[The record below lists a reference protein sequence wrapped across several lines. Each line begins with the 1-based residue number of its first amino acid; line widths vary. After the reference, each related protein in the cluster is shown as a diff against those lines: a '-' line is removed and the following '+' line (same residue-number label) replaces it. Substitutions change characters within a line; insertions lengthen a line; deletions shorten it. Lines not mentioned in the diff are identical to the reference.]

1 MIGPAIGGSLIL
13 LLDLQTTLWINGGF
27 FILAALLLMKI
38 ADKENLDLKSA
49 PKLTLKQVIDDFG
62 VVKHFMKQNLYV
74 SAIYLGFIFV
84 MVATFAMDA
93 QEIVFTQQVI
103 GLSETEYSLLISITG
118 IGSVAGGVILSFLS
132 NNFSLRFMI
141 SIGILLSSIGYVIYA
156 LSWSFISITVGFVV
170 LGFFLVFLN
179 AGITTF
185 YQNNVQLDLMG
196 RVTSIIQLVQ
206 SAAQVLLVL
215 VVGFLG
221 DILSLRITIIGLSL
235 SMLILSFIFVYFV
248 NETKYNYLYKDT
260 A

>member
-1 MIGPAIGGSLIL
+1 MVVY
-13 LLDLQTTLWINGGF
+13 LD
-27 FILAALLLMKI
+27 
-38 ADKENLDLKSA
+38 
-49 PKLTLKQVIDDFG
+49 
-62 VVKHFMKQNLYV
+62 
-74 SAIYLGFIFV
+74 
-84 MVATFAMDA
+84 
-93 QEIVFTQQVI
+93 
-103 GLSETEYSLLISITG
+103 YSWLCGT
-118 IGSVAGGVILSFLS
+118 
-132 NNFSLRFMI
+132 
-141 SIGILLSSIGYVIYA
+141 
-156 LSWSFISITVGFVV
+156 W
-170 LGFFLVFLN
+170 FFLVFLN